1 MTPYQRAEAI
11 MATPDRPSCH
21 NEEWWVEEITTAI
34 QAACNEELE
43 RGRARMADAKAALHS
58 ALDDLAAQKK
68 KCLDATIE
76 RDRYKG
82 AASYVYSTRRRL
94 RLLYEVVTGQPMR
107 VSLSDSEAVD
117 EFDAAVRRLKFDF
130 TVMQDAREEL
140 ARVKAERDHV
150 AGKLAGCK
158 ECGGSGYVVSYAYDG
173 YPEGTPCDHGN
184 VLAAHDRAVAAR
196 VLREAEGYIVEPI
209 ECSTLL
215 RLADQY
221 ERGEREVPA

>member
-1 MTPYQRAEAI
+1 MTPRERAMAVYQ
-11 MATPDRPSCH
+11 
-21 NEEWWVEEITTAI
+21 EWSDIRGRRNHGDFLRIVSTAI
-34 QAACNEELE
+34 TYTISDQTAALQAALE
-43 RGRARMADAKAALHS
+43 
-58 ALDDLAAQKK
+58 DLARTKQ
-68 KCLDATIE
+68 E

-196 VLREAEGYIVEPI
+196 VLRYTA
-209 ECSTLL
+209 STITDPAYQNVL
-215 RLADQY
+215 RKLAFQY
-221 ERGEREVPA
+221 ERGEREVPSEYSR